1 MPKKVIPNAQNEK
14 EEKLERLKKD
24 LGDFFK
30 TTRKSIGYKTKDD
43 FSDAKNLTRSQYA
56 LYESGRANPTIETI
70 FNLLWEFGLDYQE
83 LFKLPHKKHNY
94 GRVNNQEVASM
105 RKIEQVKEQVFLS
118 KREGIDKSL
127 SDLMLL
133 RILRTL
139 AFCIKPKSK
148 GEILQNLGLK
158 NTTNNFQRSIGLAL
172 KLRWLV
178 MTDPE
183 RPNSPQQKYFTS
195 EEGRKFI

>member
-1 MPKKVIPNAQNEK
+1 MSKKVIPNLENEK
-14 EEKLERLKKD
+14 ERNLEKLKKE

-30 TTRKSIGYKTKDD
+30 ATREELGYKTKDD

-56 LYESGRANPTIETI
+56 LYESGKANPTIETI

-83 LFKLPHKKHNY
+83 LFNLPHSNNKY
-94 GRVNNQEVASM
+94 GSVIIKEVAPM
-105 RKIEQVKEQVFLS
+105 RKIEQVKEQVYLLKEEGLD
-118 KREGIDKSL
+118 KRL
-127 SDLMLL
+127 SDLMVL

-148 GEILQNLGLK
+148 GEILENLGLK

-172 KLRWLV
+172 ELEWLV
-178 MTDPE
+178 MTDPFT
-183 RPNSPQQKYFTS
+183 PNSPQQKYFTS